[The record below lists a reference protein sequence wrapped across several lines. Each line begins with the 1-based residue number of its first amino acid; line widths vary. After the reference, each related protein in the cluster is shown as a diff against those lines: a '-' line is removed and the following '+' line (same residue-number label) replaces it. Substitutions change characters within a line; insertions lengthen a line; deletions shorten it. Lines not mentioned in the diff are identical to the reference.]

1 MANNNS
7 GNRGRGSERPGP
19 TRNDRNGGW
28 GNILPLEAGHVAER
42 DGRNAGP
49 ITGEDYAEW
58 ADRMRN
64 VEEMVSSDEMRNRL
78 SIIRERVRGA
88 RVEFKRHSLEPK
100 WDLLADTVMSP
111 LVEIRDEIS
120 EQLARMNSREAMVPI
135 DRDPVPAR
143 FAEQVRRYYETL
155 GRDR

>member
-7 GNRGRGSERPGP
+7 GRGGQRTGP
-19 TRNDRNGGW
+19 TNNDRNGGW
-28 GNILPLEAGHVAER
+28 GNILPLEAGHIAER

-49 ITGEDYAEW
+49 ITGEDYANW

-64 VEEMVSSDEMRNRL
+64 VEEMVSTDEMRNRL
-78 SIIRERVRGA
+78 SVIRERVRGA
-88 RVEFKRHSLEPK
+88 RVEFKRHSKEPK
-100 WDLLADTVMSP
+100 WDLLANSVMDP

-120 EQLARMNSREAMVPI
+120 DQLARMNSREAMVPI
-135 DRDPVPAR
+135 DRDPVHMR

>member
-1 MANNNS
+1 M
-7 GNRGRGSERPGP
+7 
-19 TRNDRNGGW
+19 NGGF
-28 GNILPLEAGHVAER
+28 GGILPLEAGIRAER

-49 ITGEDYAEW
+49 ITGDDYANW

-64 VEEMVSSDEMRNRL
+64 VEEMVSTDGMRNRL
-78 SIIRERVRGA
+78 STVRERVRKA

-100 WDLLADTVMSP
+100 WALMQDTVMNP

-135 DRDPVPAR
+135 DRDPVPTR
-143 FAEQVRRYYETL
+143 FADAVRRYYEKL
-155 GRDR
+155 GKDR

>member
-1 MANNNS
+1 MANN
-7 GNRGRGSERPGP
+7 GRGG
-19 TRNDRNGGW
+19 NDLNGGW
-28 GNILPLEAGHVAER
+28 GNILPLEAGHIAER

-64 VEEMVSSDEMRNRL
+64 VEEMVSTDRMRNEL
-78 SIIRERVRGA
+78 SAVRERVRGA

-100 WDLLADTVMSP
+100 WDLLHESVMSP

-120 EQLARMNSREAMVPI
+120 SQLARMNSREAIVPI

-143 FAEQVRRYYETL
+143 FAEQVRRYYEKL
-155 GRDR
+155 GQNR